1 MRMCVDLH
9 LNAYF
14 LVISNLIIVNF
25 STVSGPRNQHT
36 SFLIL
41 RYDIESY
48 MRFALSIH
56 LGVHTQPILLI
67 LQQVVLHYLGQAIL
81 HLYSYLAV
89 YDLIVDHVADVA
101 EEGRE
106 ASGNAVCYIVVL
118 DGATEGTVQH
128 YAVSAV

>member
-1 MRMCVDLH
+1 MCVDLH

-25 STVSGPRNQHT
+25 SAVPGPRNQHT

-41 RYDIESY
+41 RYDIESN

-67 LQQVVLHYLGQAIL
+67 LQQVILHYLGQTIL
-81 HLYSYLAV
+81 HLDSYLAV
-89 YDLIVDHVADVA
+89 DDLIVDHIADVT

-106 ASGNAVCYIVVL
+106 ACGYAVCNVVVL
-118 DGATEGTVQH
+118 DGAAEGTVQY